1 MKGVILAGGFGTR
14 MKPATN
20 VTNKHLLPLYV
31 KSMGAVPMLHFPLNT
46 LKKSGVRE
54 ILIISS
60 QDHCGDIIDH
70 FGDGKTFDLDLT
82 YKVQDMHPADG
93 VTGIAQALKLSQSFI
108 GDSNFAVIL
117 GDNYYEDSFEKEFL
131 SFDSQCGST
140 SLKHGYDM
148 YHLAPAAIFLKSVED
163 PKRFGVA
170 TISQKGRVTNIVEK
184 PEHPETNLAVTGLY
198 LYTPQVFDLLPHL
211 KPSRRN
217 ELEITDINNRYVN
230 DETMKAYQLKGHWS
244 DMGTPES
251 IIATQN
257 FLDTVNKETTID
269 AKV

>member
-31 KSMGAVPMLHFPLNT
+31 KSMGAVPMLHFPINT
-46 LKKSGVRE
+46 LKNSGVKE

-70 FGDGKTFDLDLT
+70 FGDGKKMELDLT
-82 YKVQDMHPADG
+82 YKVQDMNPPDG
-93 VTGIAQALKLSQSFI
+93 VTGIAQALKLSQAFI
-108 GDSNFAVIL
+108 GNSNFAVIL
-117 GDNYYEDSFEKEFL
+117 GDNYYEDTFVKEFEE
-131 SFDSQCGST
+131 FEIST
-140 SLKHGYDM
+140 SKSGTLRANHY
-148 YHLAPAAIFLKSVED
+148 YLAPAAIFLKQVQD

-184 PEHPETNLAVTGLY
+184 PEFPETNLAVTGLY
-198 LYTPQVFDLLPHL
+198 LYTPQVFALLPHL

-230 DETMKAYQLKGHWS
+230 DETMKAYQLKGFWS

-251 IIATQN
+251 IISTQN
-257 FLDTVNKETTID
+257 YLESKTSESID